1 MIILDNFL
9 YYDVQLL
16 YFIFCATTFISSIT
30 CFYQDLNLK
39 DVKRYKIQYLCKST
53 IINTYKKCVLQYLA
67 NIFIFT
73 PLVLGFYQYFIDL
86 KNSYSVY
93 DFCML
98 PFIYVLSDVFFYISH
113 RLFHTNMLYKYH
125 KKHHEIIKPV
135 SISALYLHPIDF
147 IFGNIVPLFIPC
159 LLLSNKICTYYIWTA
174 IIITNTITIS
184 HHGEK
189 NKSIYH
195 DLHHKYFKFNYGTE
209 LGIMD
214 HIFST
219 KLMINNSD

>member
-39 DVKRYKIQYLCKST
+39 DVKRYKIQYLCKRT
-53 IINTYKKCVLQYLA
+53 IINTYKKCIPQYLI

-73 PLVLGFYQYFIDL
+73 PLILGFYQYFIDI
-86 KNSYSVY
+86 KNSYSIY

-98 PFIYVLSDVFFYISH
+98 PFIYLLSDVFFYTGH
-113 RLFHTNMLYKYH
+113 RLFHTKLLYKYH
-125 KKHHEIIKPV
+125 KKHHEITKPV

-159 LLLSNKICTYYIWTA
+159 LLLSNKIYTYYIWVA

-189 NKSIYH
+189 HKSIYH
-195 DLHHKYFKFNYGTE
+195 DLHHKHFKFNYGTE
-209 LGIMD
+209 LGLMD
-214 HIFST
+214 NIFKT
-219 KLMINNSD
+219 RLISDK